1 MKKRPTEEMVELLKR
16 AGSMNYETAIA
27 AQRELAKA
35 LTLPL
40 KQGVLKGDIL
50 AGIFEP
56 IEFAPGT
63 SVEFP
68 LDFLSPGSEKDYVA
82 YTIPAQGKIPYRQ
95 VEGDYVMVPTYEV
108 ASSINWT
115 LKYNRD
121 ARWDIV
127 GRAMQVLEA
136 SFIRKDNQDGWHT
149 ILAAG
154 VNRNLIVYD
163 DAAPQGLFT
172 KRLVALAKTIMRRN
186 AGGNSTSINQGRLT
200 DLYVSPESLE
210 DVRSW
215 DLTQVDD
222 FTRREIFIMDG
233 QEPTGEPSLVR
244 IFGVTLHD
252 IDEFGVG
259 QEFQTYYSNILGGT
273 LPTNKTEIMV
283 GLDLKHDDCF
293 VKPIRQPVE
302 LFEDPMLHRE
312 RQAGLYGWGEH
323 GFAALDGRRVLLLA
337 A

>member
-68 LDFLSPGSEKDYVA
+68 LDLLSPGSEKDYVA

-154 VNRNLIVYD
+154 ANRALVVYD
-163 DAAPQGLFT
+163 DAAPSGYFT
-172 KRLVALAKTIMRRN
+172 KRLVALSKTIMRRN

-200 DLYVSPESLE
+200 DMYVSPEALE
-210 DVRSW
+210 DIRSW

-233 QEPTGEPSLVR
+233 DEPTGEPSVVR
-244 IFGVTLHD
+244 IFGVNLHD

-259 QEFQTYYSNILGGT
+259 QEFQTYYQNVLGGT
-273 LPTNKTEIMV
+273 LPPNKTEIIV

-293 VKPIRQPVE
+293 VKPIRQNVE
-302 LFEDPMLHRE
+302 LFEDQMLHRE

-323 GFAALDGRRVLLLA
+323 GFSCLDSRRILLLSA
-337 A
+337 